1 MRGENERTQRWSQ
14 LTYWPL
20 AIAAAVFLLTYTV
33 HVIGDVRGVWA
44 TVTTLTIAVI
54 WLMFIVDYLVKL
66 RLSSPRRLWF
76 RTHKFD
82 LLLALIPPLRPV
94 RLLDAFTRIASFTR
108 TAGNSIRARLLI
120 YGVGSALLLMWYISL
135 IVLQAEREAPGATIT
150 SFGIAVWWSFCTVT
164 TVGYGD
170 YVPVTVQGRIAAVF
184 LMAGGV
190 VVVGLVVATIS
201 SWVVERASR
210 GHDDAV
216 PASRADIRTLTEELR
231 KAGDRVEHEQQE
243 VVSIARSVEG
253 HDDEPASRGQLRDIA
268 SQIDDISRRLGR
280 PPGSRDSSDAR

>member
-1 MRGENERTQRWSQ
+1 MTTVTGPDAARGETEASQRWSR

-20 AIAAAVFLLTYTV
+20 AFAAAVFLFTYTV
-33 HVIGDVRGVWA
+33 HVIGDVHGPWA
-44 TVTTLTIAVI
+44 VVTSTIIALI
-54 WLMFIVDYLVKL
+54 WVMFIADYLVKL
-66 RLSSPRRLWF
+66 RLSHPRRLWF

-82 LLLALIPPLRPV
+82 LVLSVIPALRPV
-94 RLLDAFTRIASFTR
+94 RLLDAFTRLTSFTK

-120 YGVGSALLLMWYISL
+120 YGVGSALLLVWYIAL
-135 IVLQAEREAPGATIT
+135 IVLQFERNAPGATIT
-150 SFGIAVWWSFCTVT
+150 SFGRAVWWAFCTIT

-170 YVPVTVQGRIAAVF
+170 YVPLTVGGRIAAVF

-216 PASRADIRTLTEELR
+216 PASRADMRALTAELQ
-231 KAGDRVEHEQQE
+231 KAAARVEAE
-243 VVSIARSVEG
+243 R
-253 HDDEPASRGQLRDIA
+253 
-268 SQIDDISRRLGR
+268 ISHT
-280 PPGSRDSSDAR
+280 STANTVAE

>member
-1 MRGENERTQRWSQ
+1 MTTPAPGFDAARGENERTERWSG

-20 AIAAAVFLLTYTV
+20 AIAAAVFLVTYTA
-33 HVIGDVRGVWA
+33 HVIGDLQAPWA
-44 TVTTLTIAVI
+44 SATTTTIIVI
-54 WLMFIVDYLVKL
+54 WVMFVVDYVVKL
-66 RLSSPRRLWF
+66 RLSDNRRLWF

-82 LLLALIPPLRPV
+82 LVLAVIPPLRPV
-94 RLLDAFTRIASFTR
+94 RLLDAFTKLASFTR

-135 IVLQAEREAPGATIT
+135 IVLQSERYAPGATIR
-150 SFGIAVWWSFCTVT
+150 SFGDAVWWAFCTVT

-170 YVPVTVQGRIAAVF
+170 YVPVTIPGRIAAVF

-190 VVVGLVVATIS
+190 VLVGLVVATIS

-216 PASRADIRTLTEELR
+216 PASRGDIRALTAELR
-231 KAGDRVEHEQQE
+231 EAGARVAAE
-243 VVSIARSVEG
+243 R
-253 HDDEPASRGQLRDIA
+253 ASH
-268 SQIDDISRRLGR
+268 
-280 PPGSRDSSDAR
+280 PPGGGLAP

>member
-1 MRGENERTQRWSQ
+1 MTTAREPSAAKGENARTERWEQI
-14 LTYWPL
+14 TYWPL

-33 HVIGDVRGVWA
+33 HVIGDVQGVWSV
-44 TVTTLTIAVI
+44 VTTATIGLI
-54 WLMFIVDYLVKL
+54 WVVFIVDYLVLL
-66 RLSSPRRLWF
+66 RLASPRRLWF

-94 RLLDAFTRIASFTR
+94 RLLDAFTRLASFTQ

-120 YGVGSALLLMWYISL
+120 YGVGSALLLMWYIAL
-135 IVLQAEREAPGATIT
+135 LVLQAERHAPGASIT
-150 SFGIAVWWSFCTVT
+150 SFGIAVWWAFCTVT

-170 YVPVTVQGRIAAVF
+170 YVPVTVPGRVEAVF

-201 SWVVERASR
+201 SFVVERASR

-216 PASRADIRTLTEELR
+216 PASRADVRQLTEELR
-231 KAGDRVEHEQQE
+231 EAAQRINAER
-243 VVSIARSVEG
+243 AATAANA
-253 HDDEPASRGQLRDIA
+253 PAPA
-268 SQIDDISRRLGR
+268 A
-280 PPGSRDSSDAR
+280 PPESE

>member
-1 MRGENERTQRWSQ
+1 VTTISTTPNTARGETARTQRWSQ

-20 AIAAAVFLLTYTV
+20 AFAAAVFLITYTA
-33 HVIGDVRGVWA
+33 HVIGNLQGVWSA
-44 TVTTLTIAVI
+44 VTTTTIGVI
-54 WLMFIVDYLVKL
+54 WLMFVVDYLVKL
-66 RLSSPRRLWF
+66 RLSHPHRLWM

-82 LLLALIPPLRPV
+82 LVLALIPPLRPV
-94 RLLDAFTRIASFTR
+94 RLLDAFTRLASFTR

-120 YGVGSALLLMWYISL
+120 YGVGSALLLMWYVSL
-135 IVLQAEREAPGATIT
+135 IVLQVERDAPGANIR
-150 SFGIAVWWSFCTVT
+150 SFGDAVWWAFCTVT

-170 YVPVTVQGRIAAVF
+170 YVPVTVPGRIAAGF

-216 PASRADIRTLTEELR
+216 PASRADVRALTEELR
-231 KAGDRVEHEQQE
+231 EAAARVAPRGP
-243 VVSIARSVEG
+243 SSSPIAK
-253 HDDEPASRGQLRDIA
+253 P
-268 SQIDDISRRLGR
+268 
-280 PPGSRDSSDAR
+280 DS

>member
-1 MRGENERTQRWSQ
+1 VTAPEPVSARGETARTERWSR

-33 HVIGDVRGVWA
+33 HVIGDAQGVWSV
-44 TVTTLTIAVI
+44 VTTTTI
-54 WLMFIVDYLVKL
+54 WLIWVMFIVDYLVKL
-66 RLSSPRRLWF
+66 TLSHPRRLWF

-82 LLLALIPPLRPV
+82 LVLALIPALRPV
-94 RLLDAFTRIASFTR
+94 RLLDAFTRLASFTR
-108 TAGNSIRARLLI
+108 TAGSSIRARLLI

-135 IVLQAEREAPGATIT
+135 LVLQAERHAPEASIT
-150 SFGIAVWWSFCTVT
+150 SFGIAVWWAFCTVT

-170 YVPVTVQGRIAAVF
+170 YVPVTVPGRVAAVF

-201 SWVVERASR
+201 SWVVERATR

-216 PASRADIRTLTEELR
+216 PASRADVRALTEELR
-231 KAGDRVEHEQQE
+231 EAAQRINSERG
-243 VVSIARSVEG
+243 VSASAA
-253 HDDEPASRGQLRDIA
+253 PAT
-268 SQIDDISRRLGR
+268 
-280 PPGSRDSSDAR
+280 PPAKG

>member
-1 MRGENERTQRWSQ
+1 MTTATGPVAAKGENERTQRWSQ

-20 AIAAAVFLLTYTV
+20 AVAAAVFLVTYTV
-33 HVIGDVRGVWA
+33 HVIGDVQGDWVV
-44 TVTTLTIAVI
+44 VTTSIIGLI
-54 WLMFIVDYLVKL
+54 WGMFIVDYLVKL
-66 RLSSPRRLWF
+66 GLSHPRGLWF

-82 LLLALIPPLRPV
+82 LVLAVIPALRPV

-108 TAGNSIRARLLI
+108 TAGSSIRARLLI
-120 YGVGSALLLMWYISL
+120 YGVGSALLLMWYIAL
-135 IVLQAEREAPGATIT
+135 IVLQAERDAPGATIT
-150 SFGIAVWWSFCTVT
+150 SFGAAVWWAFCTVT

-170 YVPVTVQGRIAAVF
+170 YVPVTVPGRIAAVF

-216 PASRADIRTLTEELR
+216 PASRADVRALTEELQR
-231 KAGDRVEHEQQE
+231 AGARVTAERAANGSTAATAH
-243 VVSIARSVEG
+243 R
-253 HDDEPASRGQLRDIA
+253 DDPGGEPATNGA
-268 SQIDDISRRLGR
+268 N
-280 PPGSRDSSDAR
+280 A

>member
-1 MRGENERTQRWSQ
+1 VTTPAGPLAARGENERTARWTQ

-33 HVIGDVRGVWA
+33 HVIGDVQGGWRVA
-44 TVTTLTIAVI
+44 TTATIALI
-54 WLMFIVDYLVKL
+54 WAMFIVDYLVKL
-66 RLSSPRRLWF
+66 RLSHPRKIWF

-82 LLLALIPPLRPV
+82 LVLALIPALRPV
-94 RLLDAFTRIASFTR
+94 RLLDAFTRITTFTR
-108 TAGNSIRARLLI
+108 TAGSSIRARLLI
-120 YGVGSALLLMWYISL
+120 YGVGSALLLVWYISL
-135 IVLQAEREAPGATIT
+135 MVLQFERAAPGATIT
-150 SFGIAVWWSFCTVT
+150 TFGAAVWWAFCTVT

-170 YVPVTVQGRIAAVF
+170 YVPITIPGRFAAVF

-216 PASRADIRTLTEELR
+216 PASRADVRALTDELR
-231 KAGDRVEHEQQE
+231 AAADRVGAERQAT
-243 VVSIARSVEG
+243 VK
-253 HDDEPASRGQLRDIA
+253 PA
-268 SQIDDISRRLGR
+268 
-280 PPGSRDSSDAR
+280 DSAGAP

>member
-1 MRGENERTQRWSQ
+1 MTTAIEPVAAKGENERTQRWSR

-20 AIAAAVFLLTYTV
+20 AIAAAVFLFTYTV
-33 HVIGDVRGVWA
+33 HVIGDVQGLWSWITTA
-44 TVTTLTIAVI
+44 TI
-54 WLMFIVDYLVKL
+54 WLIWAMFIVDYLVKL
-66 RLSSPRRLWF
+66 RLSHPRKLWF

-82 LLLALIPPLRPV
+82 LVLALIPALRPV
-94 RLLDAFTRIASFTR
+94 RLLDAFTRLASFTR
-108 TAGNSIRARLLI
+108 TAGSSIRARLLI

-135 IVLQAEREAPGATIT
+135 IVLQAERHAPGATIT
-150 SFGIAVWWSFCTVT
+150 SFGIAVWWAFCTVT

-170 YVPVTVQGRIAAVF
+170 YVPVTVPGRVAAVF

-216 PASRADIRTLTEELR
+216 PASRADIRALTEELR
-231 KAGDRVEHEQQE
+231 EAAQRLNAERAEVTASPSAQPPQKA
-243 VVSIARSVEG
+243 
-253 HDDEPASRGQLRDIA
+253 
-268 SQIDDISRRLGR
+268 
-280 PPGSRDSSDAR
+280 